1 MNTKMLVKARKLW
14 NNPDASVELN
24 RANMRKWVK
33 SVRMLGSNW
42 LLAVP
47 VEKKLDR
54 IKVY

>member
-1 MNTKMLVKARKLW
+1 MNTKMLIKARKLW
-14 NNPDASVELN
+14 NNPNASVELN

-47 VEKKLDR
+47 VEKKS
-54 IKVY
+54 